1 MKKSA
6 LLLVVMLVVTMCFCL
21 AACDEDNVLVQHV
34 CSFGEWTVTEP
45 TCEADGAKTRKCE
58 RCGAEETVVLQKSGH
73 TEVID
78 AAKTATC
85 TETGLTEGKHCS
97 VCNKV
102 LVAQKEIAKLG
113 HSYGEWIIVSELT
126 CTTDGEKKRV
136 CQTCGYEDKQI
147 EKAVGHKISE
157 EWTIDKEA
165 TPGSDGQKSRHCK
178 NCDYI
183 TDIIVIRMHAHSFA
197 DDFTCHDRECT
208 VENCGYIEP
217 ATTDHTYGSW
227 IEELAATCID
237 KGTKKRSCENCGFTE
252 EEDINALGHDFSEEW
267 TIDVA
272 ATCEH
277 VGSKSHH
284 CSRCSEKSDVTE
296 IEKADHTYG
305 EWTVKTAAI
314 CTTDRVESRTCS
326 VCGEEETNIIE
337 NSALGHDFSEEWTID
352 VAATCEHVGSKSHH
366 CSRCS
371 EKSDVTEIEKADH
384 TYGEWTVKTA
394 ATCTTDRVESRTCS
408 VCGKE
413 ETNTVENSALGHDK
427 VTHEAKAATCT
438 ENGWEEYETC
448 TRCDYTTYTVIP
460 ATGHDYNADGVC
472 NKCGQVKDTEE
483 PDTGRITYEYDASS
497 DSYVVV
503 TVDDL
508 YLANHGIG
516 SMNGMLDIPNNYNDG
531 YHGVKP
537 VRAIRDGAFR
547 NNEKITMLIIA
558 ANVEEIGVGT
568 FENCKNLMFVSF
580 FNNSKVQ
587 VLSERVFAGCGQL
600 TDVYFGQNNSLTTI
614 KTDAFNGCGKLAA
627 IELSS
632 VTKIED
638 DAFCGCSINKVY
650 VEAEEEWNNI
660 EISES
665 EKSVFR
671 NAQIY
676 FYSEN
681 APEERGFFWKWG
693 KEPFNLNVSEWRWP
707 SLWDKYYPYGYTT
720 YYYIEKTSSYGLSRV
735 YNLTGTEYSISE
747 TYDGSYGNLTVTEI
761 SSNAFYNSSSV
772 SSIIIPTSVVSIKSV
787 AFSGL
792 TNVTITYLGTKAK
805 WEYEVKKA
813 IGWKIGCEINSIIHC
828 SDGDFLM
835 EEEVTIDVE
844 DCPIITSDTG
854 ICYAYYAPLDGYVV
868 TGLNGWDYSVIIDGS
883 NGCLY
888 LPEKFDDGTHGEKA
902 VVAIKEWAFA
912 SNRNIRRVIIP
923 ASVKCIGYRAFYNC
937 NSLYY
942 VVFADDSKLITLSES
957 AFEGCKT
964 LAGVL
969 FGKGSKLQKIKSN
982 AFAGCLIL
990 QIFLPKTL
998 KGIAADAFGDDAA
1011 IDIVFYEGTQ
1021 ADWQNVIM
1029 SDEYRQKFAKTEFA
1043 YYLADQSSEEKGLF
1057 WAIEGTTTI
1066 GDSVISNGTLLSER
1080 LPKGYIKYDHGSL
1093 ILRLY
1098 FLEEGTGGKYLPE
1111 LELYYEMA
1119 KGYIAFIQ
1127 IGELGEG
1134 KLSDSYVIPEK
1145 RDGWCGE
1152 LSVTALSADFSAATE
1167 SISLTV
1173 PVTIKYISMEFG
1185 KNGAT
1190 VTYLGT
1196 MSQWRAIE
1204 KQIHIGSSVTIH
1216 CSDGDIEI

>member
-305 EWTVKTAAI
+305 EWTVKTAA
-314 CTTDRVESRTCS
+314 
-326 VCGEEETNIIE
+326 
-337 NSALGHDFSEEWTID
+337 
-352 VAATCEHVGSKSHH
+352 
-366 CSRCS
+366 
-371 EKSDVTEIEKADH
+371 
-384 TYGEWTVKTA
+384 
-394 ATCTTDRVESRTCS
+394 TCTTDRVESRTCS

-516 SMNGMLDIPNNYNDG
+516 SVNGMLDIPNNYNDG

-982 AFAGCLIL
+982 AFAGCLIS

-1029 SDEYRQKFAKTEFA
+1029 SDEYRQKFAKTGF
-1043 YYLADQSSEEKGLF
+1043 YYYRQSTSDKGFFWTYTDPEVKQDSGTISSPNMLEENIPDDTISFYRGVFLAQLQMAEGISSEDEK
-1057 WAIEGTTTI
+1057 
-1066 GDSVISNGTLLSER
+1066 
-1080 LPKGYIKYDHGSL
+1080 
-1093 ILRLY
+1093 Y
-1098 FLEEGTGGKYLPE
+1098 FLDIVS
-1111 LELYYEMA
+1111 
-1119 KGYIAFIQ
+1119 GYTAE
-1127 IGELGEG
+1127 IGSTFSG
-1134 KLSDSYVIPEK
+1134 DCVIPEK
-1145 RDGWCGE
+1145 YDGWSGE
-1152 LSVTALSADFSAATE
+1152 LSISFIIINSRAKLTSLTIPMSVKGISGSLSLSNLE
-1167 SISLTV
+1167 SIT
-1173 PVTIKYISMEFG
+1173 F
-1185 KNGAT
+1185 
-1190 VTYLGT
+1190 LGT
-1196 MSQWRAIE
+1196 MEEWGAIRKSVGLFE
-1204 KQIHIGSSVTIH
+1204 DSSVAVIH
-1216 CSDGDIEI
+1216 CSDGDIKI